1 PTVPLPDAQP
11 ERFRSL
17 TASTWKT
24 DSTRQNS
31 SPSPQ
36 SAVSPSPASSS
47 PRSPLPVFQ
56 RHRAGRSSVGGEARP
71 RPWALSRSSAG
82 FIEFG
87 NDGGPAAKTLK
98 PKFNL
103 FVKLVSK
110 NTGLGVPHIDIK
122 TVIAAT
128 MFLKGFG
135 GLLFIV
141 SSSFGAFL
149 LLIYLAFITPIVYD
163 FYNHEM
169 ESTLFVDLFFKFIQN
184 LAFMGA
190 LLFFLGMKNSI
201 PKRRSKGRTTKTK
214 TN

>member
-1 PTVPLPDAQP
+1 MLVVSL
-11 ERFRSL
+11 FR
-17 TASTWKT
+17 
-24 DSTRQNS
+24 
-31 SPSPQ
+31 
-36 SAVSPSPASSS
+36 
-47 PRSPLPVFQ
+47 
-56 RHRAGRSSVGGEARP
+56 
-71 RPWALSRSSAG
+71 LSHNYFVLLMHQFIVENVEIMLFGHIFR

-190 LLFFLGMKNSI
+190 LLFFLGM
-201 PKRRSKGRTTKTK
+201 
-214 TN
+214 

>member
-1 PTVPLPDAQP
+1 MEDRLDQTKQQPIPPVCGLPLPC
-11 ERFRSL
+11 L
-17 TASTWKT
+17 LV
-24 DSTRQNS
+24 S
-31 SPSPQ
+31 S
-36 SAVSPSPASSS
+36 VSPPCLPETQSRALFGRRRSATTTMGFISFVGRVLFAS
-47 PRSPLPVFQ
+47 LFL
-56 RHRAGRSSVGGEARP
+56 
-71 RPWALSRSSAG
+71 LSAYQE

>member
-1 PTVPLPDAQP
+1 MIFGAKVMCTLCSPIPKML
-11 ERFRSL
+11 L
-17 TASTWKT
+17 
-24 DSTRQNS
+24 NS
-31 SPSPQ
+31 S
-36 SAVSPSPASSS
+36 
-47 PRSPLPVFQ
+47 
-56 RHRAGRSSVGGEARP
+56 
-71 RPWALSRSSAG
+71 LSIVAHYFVLFMHHFIVENIEIMLFGHIFR

-135 GLLFIV
+135 GLLFIF

-149 LLIYLAFITPIVYD
+149 LLIYLAFMTPIVYD
-163 FYNHEM
+163 FYNYEM
-169 ESTLFVDLFFKFIQN
+169 ESEQFVQLFFKFTQN
-184 LAFMGA
+184 LAFIGA

-201 PKRRSKGRTTKTK
+201 PRRRSKGRTTKTK